1 MARLCSSSWS
11 GFLYRHG
18 RALFIVMAWLS
29 LSSWP
34 GFVYR
39 HGRALFIVMAGLDP
53 AILARWLLTGTPS
66 FATWG

>member
-1 MARLCSSSWS
+1 MAR
-11 GFLYRHG
+11 
-18 RALFIVMAWLS
+18 LS

-34 GFVYR
+34 GFVHRHGPAFFIVMAGLCLSSWPGFLYR

>member
-1 MARLCSSSWS
+1 MARLSLSSWPGFVHRHGPAFFIVMAGLCSSSWS

-29 LSSWP
+29 LSSW
-34 GFVYR
+34 
-39 HGRALFIVMAGLDP
+39 
-53 AILARWLLTGTPS
+53 LLTGTPS

>member
-1 MARLCSSSWS
+1 
-11 GFLYRHG
+11 
-18 RALFIVMAWLS
+18 LFIVMVRLS